1 MEHLMVLP
9 QQAVEVASLGFNEP
23 CFGEFFTDGK
33 FTLTNGKETFIKAVK
48 LNKVILCK
56 APTYEQ
62 VSEWFETKHN
72 IEIVV
77 QKADT
82 YPWYKFRIW
91 DISADAKLFLAD
103 GYEYKTSREAKTMAV
118 WYAIQLLKRKNSQ

>member
-1 MEHLMVLP
+1 MEHSMVLP

-23 CFGEFFTDGK
+23 YFGD
-33 FTLTNGKETFIKAVK
+33 
-48 LNKVILCK
+48 

-62 VSEWFETKHN
+62 VAEWFELSHN
-72 IEIVV
+72 IEIVA
-77 QKADT
+77 QKADA

-118 WYAIQLLKRKNSQ
+118 WYAIQLLKRKNSH